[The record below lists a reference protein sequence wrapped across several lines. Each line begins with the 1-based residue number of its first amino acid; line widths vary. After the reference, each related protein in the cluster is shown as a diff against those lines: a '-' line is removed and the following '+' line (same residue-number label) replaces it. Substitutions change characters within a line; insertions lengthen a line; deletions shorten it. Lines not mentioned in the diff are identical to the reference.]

1 MNKIRIRI
9 FKYRIKYKSY
19 KTKSPKYWTAYNNKI
34 LDELSKMFRNIEMEY
49 L

>member
-19 KTKSPKYWTAYNNKI
+19 KTKSPEHWTEYNNKT
-34 LDELSKMFRNIEMEY
+34 LDQLSKMFTNIEAKY